1 MIVSS
6 YRCIEQISEARR
18 LYDQGH
24 IPECQAIVQD
34 IRDCSRPCG
43 EMAACS
49 AALRIIS
56 RGMSLET

>member
-6 YRCIEQISEARR
+6 YHCIEQISEARR

-24 IPECQAIVQD
+24 IPESQAIVQD

-56 RGMSLET
+56 RGMSVKS